1 MNIGFLDRRIVIQ
14 SASRTA
20 DVYGQTVPSWSTYVT
35 VWAALDNKS
44 ASSAVLEEQETSTNR
59 VTWRVRSSTQTRA
72 VTPKYRISYGG
83 DIYNILAVQEVG
95 RKNELHFITE
105 RVVSELSLIH
115 ISEPTRPY

>member
-1 MNIGFLDRRIVIQ
+1 MNIGFLDRRIIIQ

-20 DVYGQTVPSWSTYVT
+20 DVYGQTVPSWATYVT
-35 VWAALDNKS
+35 VWAALDNES

-105 RVVSELSLIH
+105 RVVSE
-115 ISEPTRPY
+115 